1 MTEVWVV
8 LAAAGIVGLFA
19 IGFYAIAA
27 KRNLVKVLLGLQILG
42 KAATLTFVLGGFLL
56 DDLGRAQAIMFTI
69 IVIEAVVAALALALM
84 INVYHSTG
92 SLNVGTLRRLR
103 G

>member
-1 MTEVWVV
+1 MTEAWVV

-27 KRNLVKVLLGLQILG
+27 TRNLVKVLLGLQILG

-69 IVIEAVVAALALALM
+69 IVIEVVVAALALALM